1 MKQDW
6 EALRQMGICRLKIWV
21 PFFFVISKKTGL
33 PHLESGQ
40 SPVIMR
46 SPIISTSEV
55 PQIEV
60 AFDLDSNGVRN
71 PELLA
76 WVRNLPGN
84 LVTFSGFQAD
94 DWMFNQEIMQ
104 DGRYDINAMI

>member
-1 MKQDW
+1 M
-6 EALRQMGICRLKIWV
+6 
-21 PFFFVISKKTGL
+21 
-33 PHLESGQ
+33 ESGQ